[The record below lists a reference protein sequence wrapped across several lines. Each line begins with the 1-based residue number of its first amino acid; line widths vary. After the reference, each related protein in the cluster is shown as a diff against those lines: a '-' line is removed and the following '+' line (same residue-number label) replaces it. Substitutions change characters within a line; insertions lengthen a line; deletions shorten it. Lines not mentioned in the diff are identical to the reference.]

1 MAGTL
6 AGDASVSLFV
16 NGTLMRGLA
25 LHGNLVGAKF
35 LRTARTADRYRLYS
49 VRDEHPAMIPA
60 PAGDGAA
67 VAGEV
72 YDISVSHLQRVLE
85 DEPAGLGL
93 GVVDLG
99 TGEKCLGILWTA
111 SRLPRRAIDISA
123 FGGWRE
129 YQESLS
135 TKVPG
140 CATS

>member
-1 MAGTL
+1 
-6 AGDASVSLFV
+6 
-16 NGTLMRGLA
+16 
-25 LHGNLVGAKF
+25 
-35 LRTARTADRYRLYS
+35 LRTARTAARYRLYS

-85 DEPAGLGL
+85 HEPAGLGL

-111 SRLPRRAIDISA
+111 SRLPRRAMDISA

-135 TKVPG
+135 TRVPG
-140 CATS
+140 RATS

>member
-1 MAGTL
+1 MDGTL

-85 DEPAGLGL
+85 HEPGRAWPWRRGPRYWREMPGHSLDSLAPPPASHGYLGL
-93 GVVDLG
+93 R
-99 TGEKCLGILWTA
+99 
-111 SRLPRRAIDISA
+111 RLA
-123 FGGWRE
+123 E

-140 CATS
+140 ATS

>member
-1 MAGTL
+1 MDGTL

-85 DEPAGLGL
+85 HGPAGLGL

-111 SRLPRRAIDISA
+111 SRLPRRAMDISA

-140 CATS
+140 ATS